1 MLNFGT
7 FWFNQNTGAEI
18 LTFWEISKNVKIQ
31 KKKTLLLYVLD
42 LSRVTKSGR
51 ICHPK

>member
-7 FWFNQNTGAEI
+7 FEFNQNTGAEI
-18 LTFWEISKNVKIQ
+18 LTFWEISKNLKI
-31 KKKTLLLYVLD
+31 KKKKSSLIYVLD